1 MRIAV
6 LNNLRA
12 GESTAKVSRMLSF
25 LKEHPA
31 ISHVETENN
40 EHVRD
45 ALTILQRQG
54 VEVLAVNG
62 GDGTLQRVL
71 SEMLSTPTDA
81 PLPLIAP
88 LRGGRTNMSARD
100 IGSRRNPVVALS
112 TLLEAVQRGAI
123 GQHIVERP
131 VLRID
136 LGADYPVQYGM
147 FFGIG
152 VMYRTIELKH
162 RILPKRHFQGLLGS
176 GAFVG
181 TLVTRALF
189 GSMRGLL
196 TPDTVEVCVDDQPG
210 WADEFLLI
218 MATTLDRLFLR
229 MQPFWGKEGAPVRL
243 TAIAAGARRSFS
255 GALKVLCGYAPDTNL
270 QKTGYTSRNVHQVTL
285 RLDCGVIIDGELFP
299 PQPARLVSIAADH
312 RIRFVR
318 S

>member
-1 MRIAV
+1 VRIAV

-12 GESTAKVSRMLSF
+12 GESKAKVSRMLSF
-25 LKEHPA
+25 LKEHPS
-31 ISHVETENN
+31 IPHVETENN

-45 ALTILQRQG
+45 ALMILQRQG
-54 VEVLAVNG
+54 MEVLAVNG

-71 SEMLSTPTDA
+71 SEILGSPIDA

-100 IGSRRNPVVALS
+100 IGSHRNPVVALS
-112 TLLEAVQRGAI
+112 ALLRAIQQGALV
-123 GQHIVERP
+123 QHIVERP

-136 LGADYPVQYGM
+136 LGAHCPVQYGM
-147 FFGIG
+147 FFGVG

-162 RILPKRHFQGLLGS
+162 RILPKRYFQGLLGS

-181 TLVTRALF
+181 TLVTRAIF

-196 TPDTVEVCVDDQPG
+196 TPDTVEVYLDDQQG

-229 MQPFWGKEGAPVRL
+229 MQPFWGQEVAPVRL

-255 GALKVLCGYAPDTNL
+255 GALQVVCGYAPDTNI
-270 QKTGYTSRNVHQVTL
+270 QKTGYASRNVHKVSL

-299 PQPARLVSIAADH
+299 PQPARLVSITADH
-312 RIRFVR
+312 RIRFVC

>member
-12 GESTAKVSRMLSF
+12 SQSDAKVSRMLSF
-25 LKEHPA
+25 LKEHPS
-31 ISHVETENN
+31 IPHVETENN

-54 VEVLAVNG
+54 IDVLAVNG

-71 SEMLSTPTDA
+71 TEILGNLTDA

-88 LRGGRTNMSARD
+88 LRGGRTNMSALD
-100 IGSRRNPVVALS
+100 IGSHRTPVVALS
-112 TLLEAVQRGAI
+112 VLLEAVQNGTIA
-123 GQHIVERP
+123 QSIVERP
-131 VLRID
+131 VLRVD
-136 LGADYPVQYGM
+136 LGAHCPVQYGM

-152 VMYRTIELKH
+152 VMHRTIELKH
-162 RILPKRHFQGLLGS
+162 RILPQRHFQGLLGS

-181 TLVTRALF
+181 TLLTRAIF

-196 TPDTVEVCVDDQPG
+196 TPDKVEVCLTDQQV
-210 WADEFLLI
+210 WADKFLLV

-229 MQPFWGKEGAPVRL
+229 MQPFWGKEAAPIRL
-243 TAIAAGARRSFS
+243 TAIAAGARRSLF
-255 GALKVLCGYAPDTNL
+255 GALKVLCGHPPATNL
-270 QKTGYTSRNVHQVTL
+270 QKTGYTSRNVHRVTL
-285 RLDCGVIIDGELFP
+285 RLGCGVIIDGELFP
-299 PQPARLVSIAADH
+299 PQPDRLVSIAADH
-312 RIRFVR
+312 RIRFVH